1 MKDTSWYRAGTISVT
16 NGSNTVT
23 GSSVGSWAKNISPG
37 DILLLGQLPYQ
48 ILSVADGAV
57 GAGTL
62 TIVPNYS
69 GANLS
74 GAGYAIIRS
83 YTNTAPADL
92 AARVAEMLQTYHVTM
107 DQMLTWMTGGGD
119 GTLDTLTLTDFAG
132 VSGISVPT
140 LPFLAPLQTRTSVT
154 AAPNKIPLADS
165 NGKLDP
171 NWLPAELV
179 NAILSAGSGSSG
191 SGSGTTTTITAEKL
205 LQIVQSTQNQLIT
218 LNTKTARFYDVFITD
233 ADYTELR
240 LNYVNSAPSSNDVVH
255 TGVPNT
261 ANLQM
266 VIRVINTT
274 GTPANITWAGMPVVW
289 ENDDGYSVP
298 GTVPAQS
305 VQTYTLRWLGSAGLV
320 GVSLPMAFNN
330 WIGYSQSG
338 SYQPAA

>member
-62 TIVPNYS
+62 TIAPNYS

-92 AARVAEMLQTYHVTM
+92 AARVAEMLQAYHVTM

-154 AAPNKIPLADS
+154 AAPNRIPISDS
-165 NGKLDP
+165 DGKLDP

-191 SGSGTTTTITAEKL
+191 GGSGTTTTITAEKL
-205 LQIVQSTQNQLIT
+205 LQVVQSTQNQLIT

-240 LNYVNSAPSSNDVVH
+240 LNYVNTAPNPNAPIH

-274 GTPANITWAGMPVVW
+274 GQPADITWAGMPVIW
-289 ENDDGYSVP
+289 EGDGGAISP
-298 GTVPAQS
+298 GTVPAHAI
-305 VQTYTLRWLGSAGLV
+305 QTYTLRWLSSAGLV
-320 GVSLPMAFNN
+320 GASLPTTFNN

>member
-1 MKDTSWYRAGTISVT
+1 MKDTSWYRTGTVSVV

-48 ILSVADGAV
+48 ILSVVDGAV

-62 TIVPNYS
+62 TIAPNYS

-74 GAGYAIIRS
+74 GAGYAIIRR

-92 AARVAEMLQTYHVTM
+92 AARVAEMLQTYHITL

-119 GTLDTLTLTDFAG
+119 GTLDSLTLSEFAG

-154 AAPNKIPLADS
+154 SAPNKIPRADS

-179 NAILSAGSGSSG
+179 NAILSAGSGSTG
-191 SGSGTTTTITAEKL
+191 GSGTATVINTEKL

-218 LNTKTARFYDVFITD
+218 LNTNTARYYDVFITD
-233 ADYTELR
+233 AAYTELR
-240 LNYVNSAPSSNDVVH
+240 LNYVNSPPSSNDVVH
-255 TGVPNT
+255 TGVPHT
-261 ANLQM
+261 ASLQM

-274 GTPANITWAGMPVVW
+274 STPANITWAGMPVIW
-289 ENDDGYSVP
+289 EGDDGAISP
-298 GTVPAQS
+298 DTVPAHT

-320 GVSLPMAFNN
+320 GVSLPMSFNN
-330 WIGYSQSG
+330 WIGYCQQSG
-338 SYQPAA
+338 SIGPMY